1 MSLRCIGLGPG
12 EGLGSYVWRLVLR
25 MLFGLEDAPNYL
37 DAQHC
42 QQVMAIRKLEL
53 VLIMNGTVTGT
64 TASGSM
70 Q

>member
-1 MSLRCIGLGPG
+1 
-12 EGLGSYVWRLVLR
+12 